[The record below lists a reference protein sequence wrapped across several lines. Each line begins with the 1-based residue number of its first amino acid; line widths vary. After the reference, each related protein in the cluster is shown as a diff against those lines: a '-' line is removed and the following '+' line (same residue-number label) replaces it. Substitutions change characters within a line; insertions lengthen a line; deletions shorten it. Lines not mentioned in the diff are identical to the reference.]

1 LLLLICFYEYI
12 LSLVTLSNNFIIA
25 FVKSEQH
32 SVPTTSCLGKKAD
45 IDMGGLMLSTC
56 NVTEGR
62 SGYFEVVPTETHRV
76 NIVMK
81 NSKVDS
87 KKSCLVAQPLR
98 NNGGKFYMR

>member
-1 LLLLICFYEYI
+1 MNVLN
-12 LSLVTLSNNFIIA
+12 LVTLSNNFIIA
-25 FVKSEQH
+25 FIKKTEQY

-45 IDMGGLMLSTC
+45 IDMGGLMLNTC
-56 NVTEGR
+56 NVTVGK
-62 SGYFEVVPTETHRV
+62 SGYFEVVPTENHRV

-98 NNGGKFYMR
+98 NNGGKFSIR